1 MRPFSEKKR
10 KEAIT
15 SYRGENLGMNVG
27 TLVLVV
33 WGWVWEWRW
42 GTGEK
47 GQGQIASP
55 EPWEEFGINSTI
67 FPVLIL
73 KACVSYGQRSGCGT
87 GKLAQDNS
95 AI

>member
-1 MRPFSEKKR
+1 M
-10 KEAIT
+10 
-15 SYRGENLGMNVG
+15 
-27 TLVLVV
+27 
-33 WGWVWEWRW
+33 
-42 GTGEK
+42 TGEK